1 MFSLFLLLLCK
12 LSTAQTRHLI
22 RWCPRSVGPDASAST
37 HGLSAQNRNWS
48 YHRLSGISE
57 EKRGYVS
64 LVISFCFS
72 SPTLHWREILFFS
85 NYLFL
90 LFQDNSAS
98 IRDVR
103 AHARVERQQ
112 HNKNQ
117 PGHNKWNRIME
128 GCSKNENCL
137 QVSGPE

>member
-37 HGLSAQNRNWS
+37 HGISAQNRNWS

-72 SPTLHWREILFFS
+72 SPTLHWREKLFFQTIYFYYFRTIQPRS
-85 NYLFL
+85 GTSGLTL
-90 LFQDNSAS
+90 VLSANST
-98 IRDVR
+98 IKTNRD
-103 AHARVERQQ
+103 
-112 HNKNQ
+112 
-117 PGHNKWNRIME
+117 II
-128 GCSKNENCL
+128 
-137 QVSGPE
+137 SGIE